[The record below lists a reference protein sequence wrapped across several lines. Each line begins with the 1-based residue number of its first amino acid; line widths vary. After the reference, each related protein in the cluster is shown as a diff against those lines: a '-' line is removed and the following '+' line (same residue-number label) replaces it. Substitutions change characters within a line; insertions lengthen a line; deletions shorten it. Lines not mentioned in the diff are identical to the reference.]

1 MTALDDARDA
11 LAASQDEYDDQ
22 AVLTLDYALRALIAE
37 HERLIA
43 PPTEYRCPACGHWC
57 VPVDDGGWICSKRGG
72 CGSEWT
78 SGGFDVAADASDE
91 REALMDA
98 INEGDLCTICYNG
111 SLAKAAD
118 AILAAGF
125 RRQGPI
131 TDAEVDAAER
141 LLKGCMLTFA
151 TSYRDA
157 ARMTLEAARGAS

>member
-1 MTALDDARDA
+1 MTAR
-11 LAASQDEYDDQ
+11 
-22 AVLTLDYALRALIAE
+22 
-37 HERLIA
+37 
-43 PPTEYRCPACGHWC
+43 EYRCPACGHWC

-131 TDAEVDAAER
+131 TDAQVDRADEVFWKHYSEDEQAWSAMRAA
-141 LLKGCMLTFA
+141 
-151 TSYRDA
+151 
-157 ARMTLEAARGAS
+157 LEAARSAES